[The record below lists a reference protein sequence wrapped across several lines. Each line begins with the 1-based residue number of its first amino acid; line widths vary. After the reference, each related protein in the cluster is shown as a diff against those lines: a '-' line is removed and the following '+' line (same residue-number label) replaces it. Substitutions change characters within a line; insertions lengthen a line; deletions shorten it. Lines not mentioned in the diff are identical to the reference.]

1 MKKRYVLTGAS
12 GRGFS
17 TYGKQITENY
27 SSVAEIVGIFDKNII
42 RATYVR
48 DTLDPTKTIPV
59 YTDFDAMMT
68 ETKPDVSIVTTM
80 DAFHAEFIARSL
92 DYGVDT
98 ITEKP
103 MCTDAAGVQRI
114 IDAEERNGKK
124 ITATFN
130 YRFIP
135 HVTKVKELIRAGEI
149 GEVKSIHYEWMLDKR
164 HGADYF
170 RRWHKW
176 MVNGGSLFVTK
187 ATHHFDM
194 VNWWIEQDPIKVFA
208 NGNMSFYGPG
218 KRDYASVRCSTC
230 PNRAKCDLPFGGFDD
245 ITMGEKRRSDYI
257 QNMYFN
263 AEPADGY
270 MRDQCLY
277 ADCDIFDNMSV
288 SVQYSKGAQM
298 SYTLTAF
305 NPLEGVQYAI
315 TGTHGRIEGAAWHNL
330 AGSFED
336 SAFVKLYKDD
346 GTVIDYKLPAG
357 KGGHGG
363 GDQRM
368 LDRIFYGVKDGDP
381 LGYMAGSRDG
391 AMSVLTGAAANISV
405 LEDRPVYIPGMT
417 TIL

>member
-1 MKKRYVLTGAS
+1 MLKYVLTGAS

-17 TYGKQITENY
+17 TYGRQIIENY
-27 SSVAEIVGIFDKNII
+27 SDVAKVVGIFDKNPI

-48 DTLDPTKTIPV
+48 DTLDPEKTIPV
-59 YTDFDAMMT
+59 YTDFDKMMT

-92 DYGVDT
+92 DYGVKT

-103 MCTDAAGVQRI
+103 MCIDAAGVQQI
-114 IDAEERNGKK
+114 IDAEERNNNK
-124 ITATFN
+124 ITVTFN

-149 GEVKSIHYEWMLDKR
+149 GEVKSVHYEWMLDKS

-176 MVNGGSLFVTK
+176 QKNGGGLFVTK

-194 VNWWIEQDPIKVFA
+194 VNWWIEQDPIKVYA
-208 NGNMSFYGPG
+208 NGNMSFYGAG

-230 PNRAKCDLPFGGFDD
+230 PNAEKCDLPFFGYDD
-245 ITMGEKRRSDYI
+245 INMGNKRRGDYI
-257 QNMYFN
+257 KKMYFD

-277 ADCDIFDNMSV
+277 ADTDIYDNMSV
-288 SVQYSKGAQM
+288 SVQYSKGALM

-305 NPLEGVQYAI
+305 NPLEGVKYAI
-315 TGTHGRIEGAAWHNL
+315 TGTQGRIEGMSVHAAGLGSSENQYVRL
-330 AGSFED
+330 YKYGGERIEYFPASAAGS
-336 SAFVKLYKDD
+336 
-346 GTVIDYKLPAG
+346 
-357 KGGHGG
+357 HGG
-363 GDQRM
+363 GDKRM
-368 LDRIFYGVKDGDP
+368 LDRIFRGVKDGDP

-391 AMSVLTGAAANISV
+391 AMSVLLGAAANISV
-405 LEDRPVYIPGMT
+405 KENRPVYVPGMT